1 MDEDDRISVA
11 WNAVNALI
19 EDAKCNLRGE
29 RGEIFAWAIYNAV
42 RHTGDSQL
50 QNLRELLREH
60 RLTST
65 PPPGGE
71 RSWVA

>member
-42 RHTGDSQL
+42 RHTGDS
-50 QNLRELLREH
+50 
-60 RLTST
+60 
-65 PPPGGE
+65 
-71 RSWVA
+71 